1 MQSQSVANGFHQSME
16 DGNPSNNEPHGNQ
29 PTPLFER
36 LVTEEVQELKSC
48 LRMIDNQQ
56 RRLNELERVHGDLE
70 TRLEQESRGRVQ
82 LETTLEQREREWAS
96 KFKELETDR
105 DHWKEIVKQE
115 KSKNAKLIHQ
125 VVRKDQDI
133 HRMLQRKVRF
143 CLLLCFFGHFLGSCP
158 ISDMFSMIK
167 KGILQLRPIQHA
179 TYDIWSASDKSGN
192 RSFPLILTATPTIIA
207 QSIEVVTGTSSNTK
221 VLTKFLLQ
229 AVLWRRCAYGTCRIC
244 SQNSLP
250 FDEIRS
256 SINLH
261 LEILLI
267 ATGISSC

>member
-1 MQSQSVANGFHQSME
+1 MQSTSNANGYHHGME
-16 DGNPSNNEPHGNQ
+16 DGNLSFVGTHASQ

-70 TRLEQESRGRVQ
+70 ARLEQESRGRAQ

-105 DHWKEIVKQE
+105 DHWKEIVKLE

-133 HRMLQRKVRF
+133 HRMLQRKVR
-143 CLLLCFFGHFLGSCP
+143 LCTSFSHFELS
-158 ISDMFSMIK
+158 
-167 KGILQLRPIQHA
+167 L
-179 TYDIWSASDKSGN
+179 Y
-192 RSFPLILTATPTIIA
+192 LIL
-207 QSIEVVTGTSSNTK
+207 
-221 VLTKFLLQ
+221 L
-229 AVLWRRCAYGTCRIC
+229 
-244 SQNSLP
+244 
-250 FDEIRS
+250 
-256 SINLH
+256 
-261 LEILLI
+261 
-267 ATGISSC
+267 